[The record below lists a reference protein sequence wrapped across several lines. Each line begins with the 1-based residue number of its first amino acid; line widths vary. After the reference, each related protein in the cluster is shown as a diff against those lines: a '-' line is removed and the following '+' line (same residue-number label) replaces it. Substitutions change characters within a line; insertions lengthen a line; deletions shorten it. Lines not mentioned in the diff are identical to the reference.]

1 MKKTPNNG
9 DYLAFLVYN
18 GCRPCR
24 VWTTSD
30 GVRFTL
36 HNKEK

>member
-18 GCRPCR
+18 GCRCR

-36 HNKEK
+36 YNKEK